1 MPDLFDQA
9 RDAVTAA
16 SAEAT
21 RIAGKDW
28 MPYGGLWEDAA
39 SDHLYDQRG
48 QLGDEVHRLAQ
59 DMLRQH
65 AQQMREALYLGRRRH
80 G

>member
-1 MPDLFDQA
+1 MSDVFDLA
-9 RDAVTAA
+9 RNAVSAA
-16 SAEAT
+16 AAEAN

-39 SDHLYDQRG
+39 SDVLYDRRAE
-48 QLGDEVHRLAQ
+48 LGAEVYEKAQ
-59 DMLRQH
+59 DMLSRH
-65 AQQMREALYLGRRRH
+65 AQEMREELYLGRSRR

>member
-1 MPDLFDQA
+1 MPDIFAKA
-9 RDAVTAA
+9 RDAVSAA
-16 SAEAT
+16 AAEAT

-39 SDHLYDQRG
+39 SDVLYDRRAE
-48 QLGDEVHRLAQ
+48 LGSEVYETAQ
-59 DMLRQH
+59 KMLSRH
-65 AQQMREALYLGRRRH
+65 AQEMREELYLGRRRH